1 MGTFQRFGSYLA
13 LILRFSGYAI
23 QNFQGFSK
31 NNSIIKKL
39 YTKDELTK
47 DGKKKKNKKRR
58 GTFNAEDDKQQQ
70 LIGNNDEE
78 SKNSDEYNKKDKLQ
92 REVEARGVFSY
103 KYSRLWCLKYFSSPC
118 CCCFRTK
125 KKRED
130 WLWADGC
137 KKLNEELD
145 VLEIIKKLRVSQ
157 FAADVLLKPRQRDLI
172 NFFQDY
178 NLDEPQEGGRKID
191 ERRGSRGKK
200 AANMDQLLKDDQMAA
215 YRVYEAVDA
224 CEPDKN
230 YYDKLIYERIV
241 NEGSAHS
248 QLGAQIAKQNMD
260 ALTDAI
266 SKSDQK
272 LSPNQTRHN
281 HQSQLLLN
289 ASGSANFGGG
299 S

>member
-1 MGTFQRFGSYLA
+1 M
-13 LILRFSGYAI
+13 
-23 QNFQGFSK
+23 
-31 NNSIIKKL
+31 
-39 YTKDELTK
+39 
-47 DGKKKKNKKRR
+47 
-58 GTFNAEDDKQQQ
+58 
-70 LIGNNDEE
+70 
-78 SKNSDEYNKKDKLQ
+78 
-92 REVEARGVFSY
+92 
-103 KYSRLWCLKYFSSPC
+103 
-118 CCCFRTK
+118 
-125 KKRED
+125 
-130 WLWADGC
+130 
-137 KKLNEELD
+137 
-145 VLEIIKKLRVSQ
+145 LEIIKKLRVSQ